1 MEGCGCGGE
10 GDAVCAV
17 EDYEEF
23 GLGGEEKR
31 EGGFVFCFWFRQVG
45 WNQAERYHLVD
56 VMQNIYTYIWM
67 VGMLSSVLHYTLCT
81 HVLANEPGDEAFFDR
96 LHIWS

>member
-23 GLGGEEKR
+23 GLGVEEGKKGR
-31 EGGFVFCFWFRQVG
+31 EKGGLFFVFLFFG
-45 WNQAERYHLVD
+45 
-56 VMQNIYTYIWM
+56 
-67 VGMLSSVLHYTLCT
+67 SSSAL
-81 HVLANEPGDEAFFDR
+81 EF
-96 LHIWS
+96 